1 MRLALAGFS
10 VRLSLLFLLPL
21 SFLSGGLLLLLLLVG
36 LRAPLDALRHRV
48 HVFFLL
54 GRYLR
59 LVSEGVQNEVLSM
72 RHGC

>member
-1 MRLALAGFS
+1 MALAGFS

-21 SFLSGGLLLLLLLVG
+21 SFLSRGLLLLLLLVG

-48 HVFFLL
+48 HVLILL

-59 LVSEGVQNEVLSM
+59 LVSEGVQNEVPSM
-72 RHGC
+72 CHGC

>member
-10 VRLSLLFLLPL
+10 VRLSLLLLLPL
-21 SFLSGGLLLLLLLVG
+21 SFLSGGLLLLLLIVG
-36 LRAPLDALRHRV
+36 LHAPLDALSHSV

-59 LVSEGVQNEVLSM
+59 LVSEGVQNEVPSM